1 MRSYNRK
8 NDELRPIEIKRDFIE
23 YPAGSVLITWGR
35 TKILCTAT
43 VENRVPPHRI
53 GVGGWLTAEYTMLP
67 GSTQTRKARRTGGR
81 EQEIQR
87 LIGRSLRQAINLEEL
102 GERTIYI
109 DCDVIQA
116 DGGTRTA
123 SITGAYVAL
132 HDAIKKLFS
141 MGVINSMPLK
151 PYLIS
156 AVSAGIVNNE
166 VLLDLDYNE
175 DSAAQVDFNV
185 VMTYRGDY
193 IEIQGTAE
201 TAPINDEQFQKILA
215 VAKKGILEIC
225 RIQSNVLN
233 EAEGVSDSEKI

>member
-1 MRSYNRK
+1 MRSYNRT
-8 NDELRPIEIKRDFIE
+8 NEELRPIEIKRDFIE
-23 YPAGSVLITWGR
+23 FPEGSVLITWGR

-43 VENRVPPHRI
+43 VENKIPPHRI
-53 GVGGWLTAEYTMLP
+53 GIGGWLTAEYTMLP
-67 GSTQTRKARRTGGR
+67 GSTQTRKPRKTGGR

-102 GERTIYI
+102 GDRTIYI

-123 SITGAYVAL
+123 AITGAYVAL
-132 HDAIKKLFS
+132 HDAVKKLFS
-141 MGVINSMPLK
+141 MGELNKMPLK

-175 DSAAQVDFNV
+175 DSAAQADFNV
-185 VMTYRGDY
+185 VMTYRGDI

-201 TAPINDEQFQKILA
+201 TAPLKENQFQEILK

-225 RIQSNVLN
+225 RIQTNVLN
-233 EAEGVSDSEKI
+233 DSEGATNGKKI